1 LKKCLG
7 LISKRAIAFDNLVNV
22 VVFSL
27 EEFKNKIGSRCEVFE
42 IKTAST
48 ARFVSF
54 AYFAEWSYVISTD
67 ELCVQALDA
76 TKK

>member
-1 LKKCLG
+1 MFSANLKK
-7 LISKRAIAFDNLVNV
+7 AIAFDNLVNV
-22 VVFSL
+22 VVLSP
-27 EEFKNKIGSRCEVFE
+27 EEFKNHLSSRSEVFE
-42 IKTAST
+42 IKTASA

-54 AYFAEWSYVISTD
+54 AYFAEMGYVISTE